1 MGDIGNIQ
9 GVLMR
14 PIGAMLA
21 LAILFSAVTLLT
33 NGTNSWLLATEDAAK
48 VSDAGERISR
58 IVAAANTVT
67 DPDDAWFE
75 NTLVEVTTAAGTGGT
90 DMAANRYVR
99 LGKGTGT
106 TVSLKENN
114 GITLAASKA
123 DDTLGFIAT
132 LNYFTQNGTKITP
145 AQVAALKWHEA
156 ESFWSASGLK
166 QLITLILKAAALGI
180 PVGAMFALAMF
191 GKNFVSGL
199 GVNPLIATI
208 LLIIGFLL
216 LGSLLDLLTPFIG
229 EAFDSVNSNRYDVY
243 DGQGLSAIA
252 KIIGNFYGVVVV
264 GGILYVGWQVIGVF
278 RGAASGGG
286 GLFGGAGSGGGYG
299 RM

>member
-48 VSDAGERISR
+48 VSSAGERVSR
-58 IVAAANTVT
+58 IVVAAATET
-67 DPDDAWFE
+67 DPDAAWFDQ
-75 NTLVEVTTAAGTGGT
+75 TLTEVTAAGSALVAGNYIKLGAGASGG
-90 DMAANRYVR
+90 VV
-99 LGKGTGT
+99 GIKGLT
-106 TVSLKENN
+106 
-114 GITLAASKA
+114 A
-123 DDTLGFIAT
+123 DLTATEVATAT
-132 LNYFTQNGTKITP
+132 LTYWTQNGTKLTSV
-145 AQVAALKWHEA
+145 QVLAMTWYEA

-286 GLFGGAGSGGGYG
+286 GLFGGAGSGGYG